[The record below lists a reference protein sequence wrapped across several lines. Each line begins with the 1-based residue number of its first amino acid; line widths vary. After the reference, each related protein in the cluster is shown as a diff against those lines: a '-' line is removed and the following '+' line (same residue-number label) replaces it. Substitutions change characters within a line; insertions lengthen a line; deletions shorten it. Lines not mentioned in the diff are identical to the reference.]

1 MEKQANGGAIAVND
15 DLVLVGSRTT
25 KERNARGE
33 GLTLW
38 DASKPEWQLLDTLP
52 MTNPSWITAGAGST
66 YYVLH
71 GDGAEV
77 STVEISA
84 ELKIIHRQTIDC
96 LGLNP
101 VHAAVTD
108 DSRLII
114 ANYATGTVA
123 AFNIDSV
130 GNLQPNGNT
139 INLGNLYL
147 SHFPNQESKVSHP
160 HQILILP
167 ERNQILVPD
176 KGLDALFV
184 IDIADGG
191 LHAVDLIHTTP
202 GSGPR
207 HAAISPCHSDSL
219 YVVGELNSTLMHF
232 RIDANHQLELIGSY
246 STLPRVHNADSSTAA
261 GIVADETRVFVSNRG
276 HDSIAVFDLGMG
288 GTPVECS
295 IAEAGGSFP
304 RFITLRSDALVIAH
318 ENGDSIA
325 EAALDAVSGLASAQ
339 IIART
344 GSPVCIHAVG

>member
-1 MEKQANGGAIAVND
+1 MND

-84 ELKIIHRQTIDC
+84 ERKILRRQTIDC

-101 VHAAVTD
+101 VHAAVKD

-123 AFNIDSV
+123 AFNIDSA
-130 GNLQPNGNT
+130 GNLQSNGNV
-139 INLGNLYL
+139 INLGNLYAKQ
-147 SHFPNQESKVSHP
+147 FVDEESRDSHP

-167 ERNQILVPD
+167 ERNGILVPD

-191 LHAVDLIHTTP
+191 LHAVDIIRTAP

-207 HAAISPCHSDSL
+207 HAAISPNRSDSL

-232 RIDANHQLELIGSY
+232 LIGPNCTLDFQSSY
-246 STLPRVHNADSSTAA
+246 STLPREHTGDDSSAA
-261 GIVADETRVFVSNRG
+261 GIVVDDTRVFVSNRG
-276 HDSIAVFDLGMG
+276 HDSIAVFDLDMG
-288 GTPVECS
+288 GTPVKCS
-295 IAEAGGSFP
+295 IAEAGGAFP

-318 ENGDSIA
+318 ENGDTIA
-325 EAALDAVSGLASAQ
+325 KATLDTVSGLPSPQ
-339 IIART
+339 VIART
-344 GSPVCIHAVG
+344 GSPVCVQTVG